1 MRPKIQVTS
10 TPTAFGTPGT
20 GDGVCLLV
28 HNAPAAYAY
37 SASVFTSLKQAQD
50 AGLSETA
57 DATHV
62 YLLYEHIRD
71 FFSEN
76 PGGEIHLLRL
86 PQSATFTSLFTPGSA
101 DYTTLSNYLSAQNG
115 HISIV
120 GVSIR
125 PAVED
130 HSGSLSDDL
139 LAGIPA
145 AHSFAMQEFSKLRP
159 VIFIFEGRKFSGTA
173 AAAADLRALEAGS
186 CAVVIGRDSLRASEL
201 SSIDPNYA
209 ALGLFL
215 GSLSK
220 VHVGRNVGRIR
231 NGRVFGVQRPELS
244 GGQAL
249 LGGSFSDDDFDI
261 IHDKGYIFLDKYPGQ
276 SGFYWSDD
284 PTCAPYYSSE
294 GYISLVRVRN
304 KAAKIA
310 AATYVSRL
318 KDEFEIDTSTGRLS
332 PIVVKTLQNELER
345 AIAQEMI
352 TPADP
357 SREREISG
365 ASVRIDPEQN
375 ILATGKIV
383 VNLTV
388 YPLGIGRVIET
399 NIVVENPANN

>member
-1 MRPKIQVTS
+1 MRPKTQAS
-10 TPTAFGTPGT
+10 SSPTAGTQ
-20 GDGVCLLV
+20 DGVCLLV
-28 HNAPAAYAY
+28 HNAPAAYSY
-37 SASVFTSLKQAQD
+37 SEQVFTSLKQAQD
-50 AGLSETA
+50 AGLSESA
-57 DATHV
+57 DATYG

-71 FFSEN
+71 FYSEN
-76 PGGEIHLLRL
+76 PNGEIHLLRL
-86 PQSATFTSLFTPGSA
+86 PEAATYNSLFTPGSA
-101 DYTTLSNYLSAQNG
+101 GYTTLSNYLSSQNG

-120 GVSIR
+120 GFCLR
-125 PAVED
+125 PAVEN

-139 LAGIPA
+139 LSAIPM
-145 AHSFAMQEFSKLRP
+145 AHSFAMQEFAKLRP
-159 VIFIFEGRKFSGTA
+159 VVFIFEGRKFSGTA

-186 CAVVIGRDSLRASEL
+186 CAVVIGRDRLRASAL

-209 ALGLFL
+209 AIGLFL

-249 LGGSFSDDDFDI
+249 LRGSFSDDDFDI

-276 SGFYWSDD
+276 SGFFWSDD
-284 PTCAPYYSSE
+284 PTCTSSYSSDA
-294 GYISLVRVRN
+294 YISSVRVRN

-318 KDEFEIDTSTGRLS
+318 KDGFEIAPSTGRLS

-345 AIAQEMI
+345 AIVQEMV

-357 SREREISG
+357 GREREISG
-365 ASVRIDPEQN
+365 VSVRIDPEQN

-388 YPLGIGRVIET
+388 YPLGVARTIET
-399 NIVVENPANN
+399 NIVIENPTNN